1 LIDRRKLLIWRKKIE
16 EFWNSFKQYR
26 LGLIGLGI
34 LIFFILIAI
43 FAPYIAPYQ
52 ISLTNIN
59 PSEALKPPS
68 WEHPLGTDELGRD
81 MLSLLIYGSRAS
93 LIVGFLATVI
103 IIVVGTF
110 LGLLSGYV
118 GGLIDDIIMWIT
130 NALYVLPFLV
140 LCIVL
145 AAVLGPSIWNI
156 ITVLGVLGWT
166 GTALLVR
173 SQTLSV
179 KEEQYVE
186 AAKVMGAGRLH
197 IIFKHILPNVMPLV
211 LVQAAFNI
219 AGAILTEAGLSFL
232 GLGDPNWMSWGEI
245 LYYAE
250 QFGAFSGGYWWYVVF
265 PGLMIAIVCT
275 AVLFINHALDEII
288 NPRLRER

>member
-1 LIDRRKLLIWRKKIE
+1 MSSRKLILWRRQIR
-16 EFWNSFKQYR
+16 EFWDSFKQYK
-26 LGLIGLGI
+26 LGLLGLGI
-34 LIFFILIAI
+34 LVFFIFVAI
-43 FAPYIAPYQ
+43 FANYIAPYP
-52 ISLTNIN
+52 ISLTNVN
-59 PSEALKPPS
+59 PSEVLKPPS
-68 WEHPLGTDELGRD
+68 WKHPFGTDELGRD
-81 MLSLLIYGSRAS
+81 MLSLVIYGSRAS
-93 LIVGFLATVI
+93 LLVGFMAT
-103 IIVVGTF
+103 IIVIVLGTL
-110 LGLLSGYV
+110 LGLLSGYI
-118 GGLIDDIIMWIT
+118 GGVVDDIIMWVT

-140 LCIVL
+140 LCIVF

-156 ITVLGVLGWT
+156 ILVLGILGWT

-211 LVQAAFNI
+211 FVQAAFSI
-219 AGAILTEAGLSFL
+219 ANAILVEAGLSFL

-250 QFGAFSGGYWWYVVF
+250 QFGAFSGGYWWYVVP
-265 PGLMIAIVCT
+265 PGLMITIVCT
-275 AVLFINHALDEII
+275 AVLFVNHALDEIV
-288 NPRLRER
+288 NPRLRKR